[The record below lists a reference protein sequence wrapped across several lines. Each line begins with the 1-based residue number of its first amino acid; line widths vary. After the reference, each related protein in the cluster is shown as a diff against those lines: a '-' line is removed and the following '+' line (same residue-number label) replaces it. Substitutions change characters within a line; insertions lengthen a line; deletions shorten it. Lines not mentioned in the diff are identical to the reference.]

1 LVTVTGAVAHPGVVE
16 IERGTPLVDIVA
28 RATPTASIAAL
39 LVGGYGGTWI
49 GPRHFDTPYASIPLR
64 TIGASA
70 GVGIIVVLGAPACG
84 VVETARIARYA
95 SLSSSGQCGP
105 CVFGLPSLADD
116 LSRLARGSPD
126 PPLMTRL
133 VRRLEQINGRG
144 ACRHPD
150 GAVGMVRSA
159 LEVFATD
166 VSAHL
171 RGEPC
176 DHRGR
181 PTQLPLPV
189 PIEV

>member
-1 LVTVTGAVAHPGVVE
+1 
-16 IERGTPLVDIVA
+16 
-28 RATPTASIAAL
+28 
-39 LVGGYGGTWI
+39 
-49 GPRHFDTPYASIPLR
+49 
-64 TIGASA
+64 
-70 GVGIIVVLGAPACG
+70 
-84 VVETARIARYA
+84 
-95 SLSSSGQCGP
+95 
-105 CVFGLPSLADD
+105 VFGLPALAED
-116 LSRLARGSPD
+116 LSRLAKGSPD

-133 VRRLEQINGRG
+133 SRRLEQINGRG

-159 LEVFATD
+159 LEVFSTD

-181 PTQLPLPV
+181 PTQLQLPV